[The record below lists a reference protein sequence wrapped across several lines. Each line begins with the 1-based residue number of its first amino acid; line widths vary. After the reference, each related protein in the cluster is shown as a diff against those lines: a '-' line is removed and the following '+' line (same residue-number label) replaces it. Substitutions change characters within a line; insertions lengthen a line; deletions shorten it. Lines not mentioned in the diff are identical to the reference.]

1 MGCFL
6 EEALWLCRKRL
17 VIGLLGHCG
26 GLARMEKGKGM
37 DLRSK
42 TKKKITKRKKLNLRR
57 KFLREKLK

>member
-1 MGCFL
+1 MGCSL
-6 EEALWLCRKRL
+6 EEVLWLCRKRL

-42 TKKKITKRKKLNLRR
+42 TKKRIMKRKKLNLRR
-57 KFLREKLK
+57 RFRREKLK